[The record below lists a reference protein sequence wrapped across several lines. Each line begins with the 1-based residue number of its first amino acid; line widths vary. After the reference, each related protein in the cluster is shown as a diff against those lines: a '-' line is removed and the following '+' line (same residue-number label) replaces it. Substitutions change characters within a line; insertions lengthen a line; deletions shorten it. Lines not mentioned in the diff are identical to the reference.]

1 MYHVSAAITY
11 QAKAEAQKQ
20 TKAQNGLDM
29 VECKSAIIDF
39 CFASLLFYQR

>member
-1 MYHVSAAITY
+1 MYHVSAAITF
-11 QAKAEAQKQ
+11 QTKAEAQKQ

-39 CFASLLFYQR
+39 CSPSLLLYQR